1 MTQVFREAVSIEQLN
16 ALSRNTAIE
25 SLGIVFSA
33 VGEDWLQATMPVD
46 ERTRQP
52 YGILHGGAS
61 VVLAETLGSS
71 AGNLCVD
78 ATKQICVGLEINANH
93 VRAVRSGTVTGTAR
107 ALHVGRSTHVWD
119 IRLTNGDG
127 KTHCVSRLTMAV
139 VPVGQTPPN
148 R

>member
-1 MTQVFREAVSIEQLN
+1 MTQVFREAVSLEQLN
-16 ALSRNTAIE
+16 TLSRNTAIA

-33 VGEDWLQATMPVD
+33 AGDDWLQATMPVD

-78 ATKQICVGLEINANH
+78 TAKQI
-93 VRAVRSGTVTGTAR
+93 
-107 ALHVGRSTHVWD
+107 
-119 IRLTNGDG
+119 
-127 KTHCVSRLTMAV
+127 
-139 VPVGQTPPN
+139 
-148 R
+148 